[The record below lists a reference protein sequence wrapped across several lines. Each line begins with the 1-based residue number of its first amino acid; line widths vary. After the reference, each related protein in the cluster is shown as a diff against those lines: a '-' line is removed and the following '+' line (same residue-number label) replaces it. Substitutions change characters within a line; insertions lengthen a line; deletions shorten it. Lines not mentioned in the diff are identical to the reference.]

1 MENYE
6 ILKLIGE
13 GTYGHVYKAR
23 DKSSGEIVAIKKFKE
38 AEEEDEHVKKTA

>member
-1 MENYE
+1 MDNYE
-6 ILKLIGE
+6 ILKLMGE

-23 DKSSGEIVAIKKFKE
+23 DKTTNQIVAVKKFKE